1 LEHIDNLYSFNRK
14 LKPENGIIEGFDME
28 TPSTEFLQKLKE
40 QAQGQKI
47 AQHLGIVLE
56 EVTPGSARASMVC
69 REEMSNILGMI
80 HGTALFALMDEVFQ
94 AAVNSHGTAAVALN
108 LSLTF
113 HQAPKFGERLT
124 ATGREVH
131 TSRRLATCL
140 IEVTTEDDRRIASCQ
155 ALAYRKGTEIEF

>member
-1 LEHIDNLYSFNRK
+1 MEMPPAGFLE
-14 LKPENGIIEGFDME
+14 
-28 TPSTEFLQKLKE
+28 KLKE
-40 QAQGQKI
+40 QASNQKI
-47 AQHLGIVLE
+47 ARHLGIELE
-56 EVTPGSARASMVC
+56 EVSPGCARAGMVC
-69 REEMSNILGMI
+69 REEMSNILGMV

-140 IEVTTEDDRRIASCQ
+140 IEVTGQGGRRIASCQ
-155 ALAYRKGTEIEF
+155 ALAYRKGIEIEF

>member
-1 LEHIDNLYSFNRK
+1 ME
-14 LKPENGIIEGFDME
+14 LKVDFPA
-28 TPSTEFLQKLKE
+28 KLKE
-40 QAQGQKI
+40 RAAAQKI
-47 AQHLGIVLE
+47 AQFLGIVLE
-56 EVTPGSARASMVC
+56 EVGPGYARAAMVC
-69 REEMSNILGMI
+69 REEMGNIMGMV

-113 HQAPKFGERLT
+113 HQAPQFGERLI

-140 IEVTTEDDRRIASCQ
+140 IEVTGEEGRRIASCQ
-155 ALAYRKGTEIEF
+155 ALAYRKGTPLEF

>member
-1 LEHIDNLYSFNRK
+1 MTAKE
-14 LKPENGIIEGFDME
+14 GILPDVQV
-28 TPSTEFLQKLKE
+28 LAA
-40 QAQGQKI
+40 AQPI

-56 EVTPGSARASMVC
+56 EVAPGYARASMVC
-69 REEMSNILGMI
+69 REEMSNILGMV

-94 AAVNSHGTAAVALN
+94 AAVNSHGTAAVALSI
-108 LSLTF
+108 SLTF

-124 ATGREVH
+124 AIGHEVH

-140 IEVTTEDDRRIASCQ
+140 IEVTTTDDRRIASCQ

>member
-1 LEHIDNLYSFNRK
+1 ME
-14 LKPENGIIEGFDME
+14 KP
-28 TPSTEFLQKLKE
+28 PAEFLEKLKE
-40 QAQGQKI
+40 QAARQKI
-47 AQHLGIVLE
+47 AQHLGIDLE
-56 EVTPGSARASMVC
+56 EVSPGYARAAMVC
-69 REEMSNILGMI
+69 REEMGNILGMV

-140 IEVTTEDDRRIASCQ
+140 IEVTNEEGRRIASCQ
-155 ALAYRKGTEIEF
+155 ALAYRKGSAIEF

>member
-1 LEHIDNLYSFNRK
+1 
-14 LKPENGIIEGFDME
+14 ME
-28 TPSTEFLQKLKE
+28 KASAEFLDKLLGRAKT
-40 QAQGQKI
+40 QKI
-47 AQHLGIVLE
+47 AQYLGIELE
-56 EVTPGSARASMVC
+56 EVTPGFARAAMIC
-69 REEMSNILGMI
+69 REEMSNILGMV

-140 IEVTTEDDRRIASCQ
+140 IEVTGDGGARIASCQ
-155 ALAYRKGTEIEF
+155 TLAYRKGTPIEF

>member
-1 LEHIDNLYSFNRK
+1 MEKPAAEFLEK
-14 LKPENGIIEGFDME
+14 LK
-28 TPSTEFLQKLKE
+28 K
-40 QAQGQKI
+40 QAGNQKI
-47 AQHLGIVLE
+47 AQHLGIDLE
-56 EVTPGSARASMVC
+56 EVSPGYARAAMVC
-69 REEMSNILGMI
+69 REEMGNILGMV

-140 IEVTTEDDRRIASCQ
+140 IEVTGGDGRRIGSCQ

>member
-1 LEHIDNLYSFNRK
+1 MEKPRADFLPK
-14 LKPENGIIEGFDME
+14 LSER
-28 TPSTEFLQKLKE
+28 
-40 QAQGQKI
+40 AAAQKI
-47 AQHLGIVLE
+47 AQHLGIELT
-56 EVTPGSARASMVC
+56 EVSPGYARATMVC
-69 REEMSNILGMI
+69 RKEMSNILGMV

-94 AAVNSHGTAAVALN
+94 AAVNSHGTIAVALN

-140 IEVTTEDDRRIASCQ
+140 IEVATDDGSRIASCQ
-155 ALAYRKGTEIEF
+155 ALAYRKGTPIEF

>member
-1 LEHIDNLYSFNRK
+1 ME
-14 LKPENGIIEGFDME
+14 KP
-28 TPSTEFLQKLKE
+28 PAEFLPKLRQ
-40 QAQGQKI
+40 QAAAQKI

-56 EVTPGSARASMVC
+56 EVSPGYARATMVC
-69 REEMSNILGMI
+69 REEMSNILGMV

-94 AAVNSHGTAAVALN
+94 ATVNSHGTAAVALN

-113 HQAPKFGERLT
+113 HQAPKFGELLT

-140 IEVTTEDDRRIASCQ
+140 IEVTADDSRRIASCQ
-155 ALAYRKGTEIEF
+155 ALAYRKGTAIEF

>member
-1 LEHIDNLYSFNRK
+1 MKQEA
-14 LKPENGIIEGFDME
+14 
-28 TPSTEFLQKLKE
+28 EFLARLKE
-40 QAQGQKI
+40 RAAAQKI
-47 AQHLGIVLE
+47 AQRLGIVLE
-56 EVTPGSARASMVC
+56 EVAPGYARATMVC
-69 REEMSNILGMI
+69 REEMSNILGMV

-113 HQAPKFGERLT
+113 HQAPRFGEGLT

-131 TSRRLATCL
+131 TSRRLATCR
-140 IEVTTEDDRRIASCQ
+140 IEVTGEEGRLIGSCQ

>member
-1 LEHIDNLYSFNRK
+1 MGTPPPGFLEK
-14 LKPENGIIEGFDME
+14 LKD
-28 TPSTEFLQKLKE
+28 
-40 QAQGQKI
+40 QAAHQKI
-47 AQHLGIVLE
+47 AQHLGIDLE
-56 EVTPGSARASMVC
+56 EVSPGYARAAMVC
-69 REEMSNILGMI
+69 REEMSNILGMV

-94 AAVNSHGTAAVALN
+94 AAVNSHGTVAVALN

-140 IEVTTEDDRRIASCQ
+140 IEVTNEDGRRIASCQ

>member
-1 LEHIDNLYSFNRK
+1 
-14 LKPENGIIEGFDME
+14 
-28 TPSTEFLQKLKE
+28 
-40 QAQGQKI
+40 
-47 AQHLGIVLE
+47 
-56 EVTPGSARASMVC
+56 MVC
-69 REEMSNILGMI
+69 REEMSNILGMV

-94 AAVNSHGTAAVALN
+94 AAVNSHGTVAVALN

-140 IEVTTEDDRRIASCQ
+140 IEVTGGDGRLIGSCQ

>member
-1 LEHIDNLYSFNRK
+1 ME
-14 LKPENGIIEGFDME
+14 KP
-28 TPSTEFLQKLKE
+28 SAEFLKKLQE
-40 QAQGQKI
+40 QAGNQKI
-47 AQHLGIVLE
+47 ARNLGIVLE
-56 EVTPGSARASMVC
+56 EVAPGYARAVMVC
-69 REEMSNILGMI
+69 REEMSNVLGMV

-140 IEVTTEDDRRIASCQ
+140 IEVTGADGARIASCQ
-155 ALAYRKGTEIEF
+155 ALAYRKGTPIEF

>member
-1 LEHIDNLYSFNRK
+1 ME
-14 LKPENGIIEGFDME
+14 KP
-28 TPSTEFLQKLKE
+28 PAEFLEKLKE
-40 QAQGQKI
+40 QAARQKI
-47 AQHLGIVLE
+47 AQHLGIDLE
-56 EVTPGSARASMVC
+56 EVSPGYARAAMVC
-69 REEMSNILGMI
+69 REEMGNILGMV
-80 HGTALFALMDEVFQ
+80 HGTVLFALMDEVFQ

-140 IEVTTEDDRRIASCQ
+140 IEVTNEEGRRIASCQ

>member
-1 LEHIDNLYSFNRK
+1 
-14 LKPENGIIEGFDME
+14 ME

-140 IEVTTEDDRRIASCQ
+140 IEVTTEDDRLIASCQ

>member
-1 LEHIDNLYSFNRK
+1 
-14 LKPENGIIEGFDME
+14 ME
-28 TPSTEFLQKLKE
+28 PKVEFSAKLKE
-40 QAQGQKI
+40 RAATQKI
-47 AQHLGIVLE
+47 AQFLGIGLE
-56 EVTPGSARASMVC
+56 EVGPGYAKASMVC
-69 REEMSNILGMI
+69 REEMSNIMGMV

-113 HQAPKFGERLT
+113 HQAPRFGERLW

-140 IEVTTEDDRRIASCQ
+140 IEVTGEEGRLIASCQ
-155 ALAYRKGTEIEF
+155 ALAYRKGTPLEF